1 MMHLRDLLKAEI
13 SDFLGE
19 RLRLHKIFD
28 GTLFVYTVYG
38 NKQTLKGYLAPYF
51 LTCNLRRTFCDIDD
65 FLNTCS
71 RRWNTTKDLDGLLF
85 YCEVIANIIYSCS
98 RRIRD
103 WDDPPAVLKEQCLQN
118 IDIILDKTGY
128 KFVTDDEGI
137 CFVAKKDALA
147 SSVIEDV
154 DDKVAANAVLEYNRL
169 DMKGDLERKKGLLK
183 QIGDFLEPTLQKR
196 NTLTGKL
203 FELADDVSFC
213 LNSLDIRHNNKKG
226 VHKKPLLDALT
237 DAELEE
243 LYDDTYRSALLL
255 IEMLKQDES
264 HRRIESARQQCKG
277 TK

>member
-13 SDFLGE
+13 SDFREE
-19 RLRLHKIFD
+19 RLRLHKIFED
-28 GTLFVYTVYG
+28 TFFIHTKYG
-38 NKQTLKGYLAPYF
+38 GKQTLKWFLAPYF
-51 LTCNLRRTFCDIDD
+51 LTCNLRGTFSGIDD
-65 FLNTCS
+65 LLNTYS
-71 RRWNTTKDLDGLLF
+71 RYWNANTDLDGLLF
-85 YCEVIANIIYSCS
+85 YCEVIANVIYACS
-98 RRIRD
+98 RCIGV
-103 WDDPPAVLKEQCLQN
+103 WDERAAELKEQCLQN

-137 CFVAKKDALA
+137 SSVVKKDALA
-147 SSVIEDV
+147 FSVIEDI
-154 DDKVAANAVLEYNRL
+154 DDKVAAKAVLEYNRL
-169 DMKGDLERKKGLLK
+169 DMKGDLGCKKGLLK

-213 LNSLDIRHNNKKG
+213 LNSLDIRHNNKRG

-237 DAELEE
+237 DAQLEK
-243 LYDDTYRSALLL
+243 LYDDTYRSSLLL
-255 IEMLKQDES
+255 IEMLNQDES